1 MDYNATTPAHKEVLT
16 LLSRIATECYGNPSS
31 SHILGR
37 MSRACID
44 DARRKVALSLGC
56 DDDEICF
63 TAGGSES
70 NSLAIKGV
78 ADGRSSGHIVST
90 CIEHSSVKR
99 TCDYLATRN
108 FTVTCLPVDWM
119 GCVDPKDVEDAIQ
132 DDTFLITMMW
142 ANNETGQIQPVEE
155 VARIARDRGITFHTD
170 AVQAFGKIPVNVRS
184 VPVDLL
190 SISGHKIYGPK
201 GVGALYVRRGVKLV
215 TQVHG
220 GGQEQ
225 GLRSGTENV
234 AGCAA
239 LGEACRLCTNG
250 LDEWTQKVS
259 ALRDELERGILERI
273 SETSVNGDPVRRVPN
288 TSSISFHG
296 VDSSQLVVRLDEA
309 GFAVSGGSA
318 CKSTTEGPSTVLT
331 IGMGLSADEAAGTIR
346 FSLGHGSEA
355 SHIAALHEVMP
366 GIVERLRGAP
376 SGKLM

>member
-1 MDYNATTPAHKEVLT
+1 MDYNATTPAGKEVLA
-16 LLSRIATECYGNPSS
+16 LINRITTECYGNPSS

-37 MSRACID
+37 MSRACLD
-44 DARRKVALSLGC
+44 DARRKVAVSLGC

-63 TAGGSES
+63 TMGGSES
-70 NSLAIKGV
+70 DNLAIKGV
-78 ADGRSSGHIVST
+78 ADGRSFGHIVST
-90 CIEHSSVKR
+90 CIEHSAVKR

-108 FTVTCLPVDWM
+108 FTVTCLPVDRM
-119 GCVDPKDVEDAIQ
+119 GCVDPKHVEEAIR
-132 DDTFLITMMW
+132 DDTFLITRMW

-201 GVGALYVRRGVKLV
+201 GVGVLYVRRGVKLV

-239 LGEACRLCTNG
+239 LGEACRLCTSG

-259 ALRDELERGILERI
+259 GLRDELERGILERI

>member
-56 DDDEICF
+56 DDDEIFF

-90 CIEHSSVKR
+90 CIEHSAVKR

-108 FTVTCLPVDWM
+108 FTVTCLPVDRM

-201 GVGALYVRRGVKLV
+201 GVGVLYVRRGVKLV

-239 LGEACRLCTNG
+239 LGEACRLCTSG

-259 ALRDELERGILERI
+259 GLRDELERGILERI